1 MKMSFRN
8 QKYVVSI
15 IISLLIVLTLHG
27 ISYAQD
33 PAVADR
39 TQQVQD
45 AIVEA
50 VPGIDAAANVTA
62 AHLAAITDLDL
73 EESGI
78 ITRLADGDFNGLTGL
93 TTLNLG
99 RNNISYLDPAL
110 FSGLTSLTT
119 LKLHEL
125 RHDSTFEYKLWNDT
139 LEHLTSLT
147 HLHLQGNKINLLRD
161 VQNPFSN
168 LSNLTYLDLSNCG
181 LTRLPTAV
189 FDGLTSLL
197 ELKLN
202 DNAFTSLS
210 NGNYFGFGEYKTFF
224 DRLTALEKLH
234 LNNNGLTTLQ
244 GHLFGGNIVEGLTTL
259 THLYLNDN
267 DFDSLP
273 DGTFTGLT
281 ALTELTLPT
290 DTTLPIS
297 LEKVADGEFKAVAAA
312 GAPFEID
319 VPVWV
324 SGGTIDS
331 GATSLTIPIGTVESG
346 TLTVTRTAA
355 PTVVVSANIGTLPT
369 NLPSGHSGYTLTGGG
384 STLTVIAAVAD
395 TTRPTVSITVP
406 SGAQNSAFT
415 VTVTF
420 TEPVTDFVQS
430 ELGVGGTAS
439 TTVSNFTGSG
449 TTYTARITP
458 TTDGTVTLSV
468 AANVAEDA
476 ASNGNIAAT
485 TQTVNVDVTRPGVSI
500 TAVNDDVKKAAFN
513 VNVVFTETVTGFE
526 QNELSVSGAGATV
539 LIVFGS
545 GATYTATILPARSG
559 TVTLNVAANVAQDT
573 AGNGNTAATPETVTV
588 DMDPPTVSITV
599 PDEVQG
605 GAFPVTVEFN
615 ESVIVFMRNELSVS
629 GAGATVGN
637 FRGSGTTYT
646 ATITPT
652 RTGTVTLNVA
662 ADVAQDAAGNK
673 NTAAT
678 PKTVTIDMDPP
689 TVSIT
694 VPDEVQGGAFPVTV
708 EFNESVTGFVQN
720 ELSVSGA
727 GATVTAFSGTGTT
740 YTATITPTQPGTV
753 TLSVAADVAQ
763 DAVGN
768 KNTAATNKTVE
779 IDQTRPEVSINV
791 PSSVQGGAFTVTV
804 VFTEVVTGFVQNELS
819 VSGAGATVTAFSE
832 TTLPDSSTT
841 TYEATITPNST
852 GTVTL
857 SVAADVAQ
865 DAVGNKNT
873 AATNK
878 TVEIDQTRP
887 GVTITV
893 PDGVQ
898 GGAFDVTVVF
908 TESVDGFV
916 QSELRVSGTAGAT
929 VGDFDGSGTTY
940 TATITPTRTGTV
952 TLTIAANVAQDDS
965 DNGNTATTKTVTVDM
980 DPPTVSIDVPSLA
993 QGGAFPVTV
1002 EFNESVTGFVE
1013 SELGVSGAGATV
1025 TDFDGD
1031 GTTYTATITPTSE
1044 GTVTLSVAADVAQD
1058 AADNDNTAAT
1068 PKTVT
1073 VDMTPPSVSIDVPT
1087 GVQPKTFDV
1096 TVEFN
1101 ESVTGFEQSEL
1112 DVSGPAGAYVS
1123 AFDETTLSGSDTTT
1137 YQATITSTESGTV
1150 TLNVAENVVSDEAG
1164 NSNTAAPAKTVTVDL
1179 TRPTVSIDVPD
1190 EVQTGEFNVTVE
1202 FSESVTGF
1210 DQHALRVSGA
1220 GATVIDFDGDGMT
1233 YTATINPRRSG
1244 TVTLNVNA
1252 EVAQDNSNNGNAA
1265 ARTKFV
1271 TVDMDRPAVRI
1282 NPPNGTQIGAFI
1294 VEVVFTEPVTGFG
1307 RGALEVSGAGAEV
1320 SNFFGSGATYTATI
1334 IPGETDTVTL
1344 NVAENV
1350 AQDHVGHW
1358 NTAALGVTVRV
1369 TKATAGENP
1378 LVGRTP
1384 EVTAAI
1390 AEELGMA
1397 PADVETADLADIT
1410 LLDLR
1415 GKLKSGFSNIGQR
1428 NLPRN
1433 ASERL
1438 SAQDFVGLLGMEVL
1452 VLSDNELKSLP
1463 PGIFAGLTSLTH
1475 LILSRNELKS
1485 LPAGIFNGLTSLTHL
1500 RLDDNKLG
1508 ADKDMTPFDEDVF
1521 SNLTNLEI
1529 LHLNNNKLESL
1540 PADIFDSL
1548 TGLTKLYLQL
1558 NRFTELP
1565 HRLFEGLTS
1574 LEWLW
1579 VEDAQ
1584 RPLPF
1589 PILLEM
1595 VGSDQFRVVAPIG
1608 APFEIEVPF
1617 VIENGTFTGD
1627 FNTDTDGNPILTI
1640 LAGKLY
1646 SEGSLTVAWDEDAI
1660 FAAIVKIGTEADF
1673 EIEDEF
1679 VGEDF
1684 FDEDIE
1690 TLPNPPQWFHQGYK
1704 LTAGPRLVFTGL
1716 GGKEPPTEEE
1726 VALGISPVDEEGNE
1740 HLLTGRTPQVVAAII
1755 EEVGANSAADVTA
1768 ADLAE
1773 IEDLLMVGK
1782 GITEL
1787 KAGDF
1792 DGLTALFHLSLQA
1805 NELTSLPEGIFDEG
1819 LTKLELLT
1827 LTDNKLTSLP
1837 ENIFDAGLIKLRS
1850 LTMSNNELASLP
1862 ARIFKML
1869 PNLNTL
1875 YIRENQLTELPDGI
1889 FEIDGNPPLRRL
1901 KLDNNPG
1908 PGTNR
1913 TPFTFPILL
1922 EKVGTDQFKA
1932 VAPKGATFDYDLGI
1946 RVENGA
1952 IVEQNL
1958 EINTFGD
1965 LITTIPVGRVE
1976 SGPLTVRRTPG
1987 TTGAVTVRIFGVPG
2001 VKATRPEHDGYDIT
2015 DFDEIEPLVVFGI
2028 GAGAPAF
2035 TESLS
2040 TVVDETLLL
2049 SNYPNPFNPETWIPY
2064 QLAEAGDVTVT
2075 VYDMRG
2081 VVIRE
2086 LAVGHQP
2093 MGVYRSRS
2101 RAVHWDGRN
2110 QFGEKVATGLYFYT
2124 LKAGD
2129 FTATRK
2135 MLIAK

>member
-1 MKMSFRN
+1 MNSF
-8 QKYVVSI
+8 
-15 IISLLIVLTLHG
+15 
-27 ISYAQD
+27 
-33 PAVADR
+33 
-39 TQQVQD
+39 
-45 AIVEA
+45 
-50 VPGIDAAANVTA
+50 
-62 AHLAAITDLDL
+62 
-73 EESGI
+73 
-78 ITRLADGDFNGLTGL
+78 
-93 TTLNLG
+93 TT
-99 RNNISYLDPAL
+99 
-110 FSGLTSLTT
+110 
-119 LKLHEL
+119 
-125 RHDSTFEYKLWNDT
+125 
-139 LEHLTSLT
+139 
-147 HLHLQGNKINLLRD
+147 
-161 VQNPFSN
+161 
-168 LSNLTYLDLSNCG
+168 
-181 LTRLPTAV
+181 
-189 FDGLTSLL
+189 
-197 ELKLN
+197 
-202 DNAFTSLS
+202 
-210 NGNYFGFGEYKTFF
+210 
-224 DRLTALEKLH
+224 
-234 LNNNGLTTLQ
+234 
-244 GHLFGGNIVEGLTTL
+244 
-259 THLYLNDN
+259 
-267 DFDSLP
+267 LP
-273 DGTFTGLT
+273 DGVFEGLT

-290 DTTLPIS
+290 GTTLPIS
-297 LEKVADGEFKAVAAA
+297 LEKVADGQFKAVAAA

-324 SGGTIDS
+324 TGGTING
-331 GATSLTIPIGTVESG
+331 GATSLTIPIGTLESG
-346 TLTVTRTAA
+346 TLTVTRTPGTTGAV
-355 PTVVVSANIGTLPT
+355 TANIGTLPSP
-369 NLPSGHSGYTLTGGG
+369 PSSHGGYTLTGGG
-384 STLTVIAAVAD
+384 SSLAVIAAVAD
-395 TTRPTVSITVP
+395 TTPPTVSITVP
-406 SGAQNSAFT
+406 PGAQNSAFT

-420 TEPVTDFVQS
+420 TESVTDFAEN
-430 ELGVGGTAS
+430 ELVVGGTAS
-439 TTVSNFTGSG
+439 TTVSSFTGSG
-449 TTYTARITP
+449 TTYTATITP

-476 ASNGNIAAT
+476 ASNGNTAAT

-500 TAVNDDVKKAAFN
+500 TAPDEVEKAAFN
-513 VNVVFTETVTGFE
+513 VDVVFTETVTGFE
-526 QNELSVSGAGATV
+526 MNELSVSGAGARV

-545 GATYTATILPARSG
+545 GATYIATILPARSG

-573 AGNGNTAATPETVTV
+573 AGNGNTAATPKTVTV

-615 ESVIVFMRNELSVS
+615 ESVTGFRRNELSVS

-791 PSSVQGGAFTVTV
+791 PSSVQGGAFGVTV

-841 TYEATITPNST
+841 TYEATVTPNST

-873 AATNK
+873 AATSQ

-898 GGAFDVTVVF
+898 GGAFGVTVVF
-908 TESVDGFV
+908 TEVVTGFE
-916 QSELRVSGTAGAT
+916 QSELDADGAGAT
-929 VGDFDGSGTTY
+929 VGNFSGTGTTY

-952 TLTIAANVAQDDS
+952 TLTIVANVAQDNT
-965 DNGNTATTKTVTVDM
+965 DNGNTATMRTVTVDM
-980 DPPTVSIDVPSLA
+980 DPPTVSITVPDEV
-993 QGGAFPVTV
+993 QGGA
-1002 EFNESVTGFVE
+1002 
-1013 SELGVSGAGATV
+1013 
-1025 TDFDGD
+1025 
-1031 GTTYTATITPTSE
+1031 
-1044 GTVTLSVAADVAQD
+1044 
-1058 AADNDNTAAT
+1058 
-1068 PKTVT
+1068 
-1073 VDMTPPSVSIDVPT
+1073 
-1087 GVQPKTFDV
+1087 FDV

-1112 DVSGPAGAYVS
+1112 DADGAGASVTAFSGSGTTYTATITPTAEGTVTLSVAADVAQDTAGNKNTAATNQTVEIDMTRPGVTINVPTGVQPRMFDVTVVFMESVTDFMQDELRVSGAGAYVS
-1123 AFDETTLSGSDTTT
+1123 AFDGSGTT
-1137 YQATITSTESGTV
+1137 YTATITSTQSGIV
-1150 TLNVAENVVSDEAG
+1150 TLNVAADVASDEADNG
-1164 NSNTAAPAKTVTVDL
+1164 NTAAPTETVTVDL
-1179 TRPTVSIDVPD
+1179 TRPTVSINVPA
-1190 EVQTGEFNVTVE
+1190 EVQTGAFDVTVVFTE
-1202 FSESVTGF
+1202 PVTGF
-1210 DQHALRVSGA
+1210 VQSGLDVSGA
-1220 GATVIDFDGDGMT
+1220 GAYVSAFDGSGTT
-1233 YTATINPRRSG
+1233 YEATITPTRTG

-1252 EVAQDNSNNGNAA
+1252 DVAQDNSDNDNAE

-1271 TVDMDRPAVRI
+1271 TVDMTRPAVSI

-1294 VEVVFTEPVTGFG
+1294 VEVVFTEPVTGFVQSELG
-1307 RGALEVSGAGAEV
+1307 VSGAGAYV
-1320 SNFFGSGATYTATI
+1320 STFFGSGTTYTATI
-1334 IPGETDTVTL
+1334 TPGEAGTVTL
-1344 NVAENV
+1344 NVAANV
-1350 AQDHVGHW
+1350 AQDHVGHE
-1358 NTAALGVTVRV
+1358 NRAASEETVEVTNP
-1369 TKATAGENP
+1369 ANENP

-1390 AEELGMA
+1390 VEELGIS
-1397 PADVETADLADIT
+1397 PADVETADLEGIT

-1415 GKLKSGFSNIGQR
+1415 GKLKSGSSNIGQR

-1438 SAQDFVGLLGMEVL
+1438 SAQDFAGLSSMEVL
-1452 VLSDNELKSLP
+1452 VLNDNGLKSLP
-1463 PGIFAGLTSLTH
+1463 AGIFNRLGSLTH
-1475 LILSRNELKS
+1475 LYLSHNELKS
-1485 LPAGIFNGLTSLTHL
+1485 LPAGIFNGLGSLTHL
-1500 RLDDNKLG
+1500 HLNDNKLESL
-1508 ADKDMTPFDEDVF
+1508 DEDVF
-1521 SNLTNLEI
+1521 SDLTTLEI
-1529 LHLNNNKLESL
+1529 LHLNNNELESL
-1540 PADIFDSL
+1540 PSGIFN
-1548 TGLTKLYLQL
+1548 GLTRLTTLYLQL
-1558 NRFTELP
+1558 NRFTEIP
-1565 HRLFEGLTS
+1565 DRLFQGLTS

-1595 VGSDQFRVVAPIG
+1595 VGRDRDQFRVVAPIG
-1608 APFEIEVPF
+1608 APFDIEVPVF
-1617 VIENGTFTGD
+1617 IENGFFPTTGEQPK
-1627 FNTDTDGNPILTI
+1627 TDVDGNPILTI
-1640 LAGKLY
+1640 PAGALH
-1646 SEGSLTVAWDEDAI
+1646 SEDSPPVKWDDDAI
-1660 FAAIVKIGTEADF
+1660 FAAIVKIGREEDF

-1690 TLPNPPQWFHQGYK
+1690 TLPSPPQWFHQGYK
-1704 LTAGPRLVFTGL
+1704 LTPGSRLVFTDL

-1726 VALGISPVDEEGNE
+1726 DALGISPVDEEGNE
-1740 HLLTGRTPQVVAAII
+1740 HLLTGRTAQVSAAII
-1755 EEVGANSAADVTA
+1755 AEVPGATTAADVTA
-1768 ADLAE
+1768 EDLAE

-1787 KAGDF
+1787 KKGDF
-1792 DGLTALFHLSLQA
+1792 AGLSALFHLSLQR
-1805 NELTSLPEGIFDEG
+1805 NELTSLPVGIFDEG

-1827 LTDNKLTSLP
+1827 LTENKLTSLP
-1837 ENIFDAGLIKLRS
+1837 ENIFDGGLTKLRS

-1862 ARIFKML
+1862 AGIFKML

-1875 YIRENQLTELPDGI
+1875 HMRRNQLTELPDGI
-1889 FEIDGNPPLRRL
+1889 FEGVGVDRKPPNFTPLGRL
-1901 KLDNNPG
+1901 HMDKNPG
-1908 PGTNR
+1908 PNSTSQVAV
-1913 TPFTFPILL
+1913 PFTLPISLV
-1922 EKVGTDQFKA
+1922 KVGSNRFKA
-1932 VAPKGATFDYDLGI
+1932 VAPKGATFNYELGI
-1946 RVENGA
+1946 RVENGT
-1952 IVEQNL
+1952 L
-1958 EINTFGD
+1958 EGGATRI
-1965 LITTIPVGRVE
+1965 TIPVVTVE
-1976 SGPLTVRRTPG
+1976 SEPLTVTRTPG
-1987 TTGAVTVRIFGVPG
+1987 TTGAVTVSITSVPRLSL
-2001 VKATRPEHDGYDIT
+2001 AHAGYDLPDPEDIQ
-2015 DFDEIEPLVVFGI
+2015 PLVVFA
-2028 GAGAPAF
+2028 AGRAAPAF
-2035 TESLS
+2035 TEHPS
-2040 TVVDETLLL
+2040 TVVEETALL

-2075 VYDMRG
+2075 IYDMRG
-2081 VVIRE
+2081 VVIRQ
-2086 LAVGHQP
+2086 LGVGHQP